1 MDNRILRLDEFIA
14 EHQFWGEWEISY
26 TDGTHLPKHE
36 YVKLG
41 DCKISTSKD
50 FGHEYPVLPFEFR
63 PVTDDELRSKFT
75 EIIECRFSKVLQ
87 KEVSKDDS
95 NKKEKATTKKSK
107 TNEYVNSARKNIREQ
122 LAESLVRTGLL
133 RSKFCLLDGQVIET
147 NHHRV
152 MRTLSDHINLLIVTD
167 TGALRRAA
175 ISFLHKT
182 LPEVLIWTVV
192 PVFVMNEVQRQMLD
206 LDKIWRESG
215 RGTQPHPGKCNVL
228 RKRPQVSCISQE
240 LDHIRQWRPVEML
253 TTLHEHLGQSSGQSI
268 IDRLI
273 IESMKNLKRDRGI
286 HQGVYLLTGDKDM
299 ASLATL
305 ENQGCLLVEVP
316 LLPSTINSVR
326 YNPYKSQ
333 LVLTPIHSLLW
344 DLALVFG
351 NIRVE
356 SKELSLRYELDF
368 YSREFLAHNVMGI
381 KKVKTN
387 GPDLVE

>member
-273 IESMKNLKRDRGI
+273 
-286 HQGVYLLTGDKDM
+286 H
-299 ASLATL
+299 
-305 ENQGCLLVEVP
+305 
-316 LLPSTINSVR
+316 
-326 YNPYKSQ
+326 
-333 LVLTPIHSLLW
+333 
-344 DLALVFG
+344 
-351 NIRVE
+351 
-356 SKELSLRYELDF
+356 
-368 YSREFLAHNVMGI
+368 
-381 KKVKTN
+381 
-387 GPDLVE
+387 